1 MGHSSEPAQHLL
13 AFQSH
18 VLPVCSFGKWKWE
31 KPEDDA
37 FLTNSTHP
45 SEVCFE
51 SPSSQGTAT
60 DTEELEAA
68 DTLLRPP
75 ATALR
80 SGEDTLLGEEE
91 LWFREDDD
99 RRVGMVVQ
107 LREKGK
113 REEGVLTHHV
123 SIPSS
128 NDPTSLHGNGSGTQ
142 GVGVGG
148 LKLER
153 EYTVDQLYVN

>member
-1 MGHSSEPAQHLL
+1 M
-13 AFQSH
+13 
-18 VLPVCSFGKWKWE
+18 LPVCSFGKWKWE

-60 DTEELEAA
+60 DPEELEAA

-80 SGEDTLLGEEE
+80 SGEDALLGEEE
-91 LWFREDDD
+91 LWYREDDD

-113 REEGVLTHHV
+113 RGEGVLTHHV

-128 NDPTSLHGNGSGTQ
+128 NDPTSLHRNGSGTQ

-153 EYTVDQLYVN
+153 

>member
-1 MGHSSEPAQHLL
+1 MENEN
-13 AFQSH
+13 
-18 VLPVCSFGKWKWE
+18 E
-31 KPEDDA
+31 KNLRTTQPL
-37 FLTNSTHP
+37 LTNSTHP
-45 SEVCFE
+45 SEICFE
-51 SPSSQGTAT
+51 SPSSQGIAT
-60 DTEELEAA
+60 DTELEAA
-68 DTLLRPP
+68 DKLLRPA

-80 SGEDTLLGEEE
+80 SGEDALLGEEE
-91 LWFREDDD
+91 LWYREDDD

-113 REEGVLTHHV
+113 RGEGVLTHHV

-128 NDPTSLHGNGSGTQ
+128 NDPTSLHRNGSGTQ

-153 EYTVDQLYVN
+153 